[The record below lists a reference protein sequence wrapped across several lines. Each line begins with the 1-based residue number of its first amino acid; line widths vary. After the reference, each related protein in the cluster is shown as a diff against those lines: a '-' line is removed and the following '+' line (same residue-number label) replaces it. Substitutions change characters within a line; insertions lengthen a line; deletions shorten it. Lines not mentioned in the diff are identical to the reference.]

1 MRRAGRSYKTESG
14 AVPPGVSAKR
24 RPRRGPWRLFREFVV
39 AADLKAAL
47 EDVAQTR
54 QNRQFRAASRL
65 AEALPVRIFGASSEM
80 AHETGGEEPARE
92 LAGRRVTRELPR
104 ELSADRRD
112 GRAGDVRIGAGDD
125 DLMHNHWQRS
135 LGWRGVSAQ
144 VF

>member
-1 MRRAGRSYKTESG
+1 MRRARRSYKAGSG
-14 AVPPGVSAKR
+14 AVAPGVSAKR
-24 RPRRGPWRLFREFVV
+24 WPDRRPRRLFRLFVV
-39 AADLKAAL
+39 AANLEAAL

-54 QNRQFRAASRL
+54 QDRQFRAASRL
-65 AEALPVRIFGASSEM
+65 AEALPVGIVGASGEM
-80 AHETGGEEPARE
+80 AHETGGEKPARE